1 MTDFL
6 HLENKLYITVIFK
19 DKYTRIGFYKI
30 GTDGIFR
37 GVCHGGWKLMGEGT
51 SECGSNVQG
60 HT

>member
-1 MTDFL
+1 MTDLL

-19 DKYTRIGFYKI
+19 DKYTRIGFCKI

-37 GVCHGGWKLMGEGT
+37 GVCHGGWKLEGRP
-51 SECGSNVQG
+51 SDCGSNVQG